1 MRFDKDKPNS
11 LFETYADLSIVEAT
25 LPYKSGKGTKW
36 EKDITIKAKSGD
48 VDFGFYWEGD
58 EDCTGP
64 MYDRASFWTE
74 REKEFDSLIETMVV
88 IIGKEVIP
96 WMKENGIYN
105 FTLTFVTD
113 QEAGLPLSKSV
124 EKHSSKYGRKYG
136 FDAYTEKGDF
146 SVTYFSPDQ

>member
-1 MRFDKDKPNS
+1 MYANLS
-11 LFETYADLSIVEAT
+11 LTEAA

-48 VDFGFYWEGD
+48 VDFSFYWEGGEECD
-58 EDCTGP
+58 GP
-64 MYDRASFWTE
+64 MYDRGSFWTD
-74 REKEFDSLIETMVV
+74 KEAEYDSLIETMIV
-88 IIGKEVIP
+88 IIGKEVTP
-96 WMKENGIYN
+96 WMKENGIVN

-124 EKHSSKYGRKYG
+124 EKYSNRYGRKYG

-146 SVTYFSPDQ
+146 NVTYFTPDQ